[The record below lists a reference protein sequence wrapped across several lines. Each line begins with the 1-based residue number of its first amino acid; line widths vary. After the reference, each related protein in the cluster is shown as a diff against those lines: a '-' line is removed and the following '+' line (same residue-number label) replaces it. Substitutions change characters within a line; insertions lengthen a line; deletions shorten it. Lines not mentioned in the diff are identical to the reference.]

1 MNAAPSRLKPA
12 NGPLGGQRAHE
23 MTSLGANV

>member
-1 MNAAPSRLKPA
+1 MSAAPDRSKRA

-23 MTSLGANV
+23 VPGVGATQ